1 MGRLSGERRVAL
13 SRRMIQRLNEIKRE
27 RDLSF
32 DQFKIAISA
41 PFTSQTLY
49 HAMTGK
55 PLWESN
61 YAFLAEFVRKH
72 TRPSVERDGK
82 AAAAGDTDDEED
94 APTSPDKG
102 SLARRDATV
111 DERDEETAGAAG

>member
-1 MGRLSGERRVAL
+1 
-13 SRRMIQRLNEIKRE
+13 MIQRLNEIKRE

-49 HAMTGK
+49 HAMMGK

-72 TRPSVERDGK
+72 TRPSAERDGK
-82 AAAAGDTDDEED
+82 AAAAGDSDAEED
-94 APTSPDKG
+94 AN
-102 SLARRDATV
+102 A
-111 DERDEETAGAAG
+111 DERDEETAGAAGTVRGSG